1 MNKVL
6 SAKDFPFFITWL
18 DFFFPH
24 KTWHFKPNS
33 NGSPSIHSLTWSG
46 CHSISLMALSVLLSD
61 VSSLPFPAFF
71 QPEVVI
77 NARLGGVFSFRVPAT
92 KEVLLRACV
101 CVYLQQVQ
109 TGKDLCLVPVCVCV
123 CVCATCIRVANKVSS
138 GGN

>member
-1 MNKVL
+1 
-6 SAKDFPFFITWL
+6 
-18 DFFFPH
+18 
-24 KTWHFKPNS
+24 
-33 NGSPSIHSLTWSG
+33 
-46 CHSISLMALSVLLSD
+46 MALSVLLSD